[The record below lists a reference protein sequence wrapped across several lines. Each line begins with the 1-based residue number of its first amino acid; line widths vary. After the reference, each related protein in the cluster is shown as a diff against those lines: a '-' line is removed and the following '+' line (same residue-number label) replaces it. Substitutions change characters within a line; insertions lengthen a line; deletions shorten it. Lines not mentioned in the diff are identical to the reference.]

1 MSIAR
6 ALLLGLLVSCL
17 PTLGCQV
24 ISASVTSPSDSI
36 SGTGHAIAGVFSA
49 ISTSSGSGGGGEAA
63 KESYRRDL
71 RQYTATFARSGGTS
85 ADFLRGVT
93 RIAENHGIS
102 HWEAEPA
109 TPFAIGQGMR
119 EASFS
124 EAEMNAFCSEIGA
137 GTPAAELALRGW
149 QSAGG

>member
-1 MSIAR
+1 MSVAR
-6 ALLLGLLVSCL
+6 ALLLGVLVSCL

-24 ISASVTSPSDSI
+24 ISASVSSPSDSI
-36 SGTGHAIAGVFSA
+36 SGTGHAIAGIFSA
-49 ISTSSGSGGGGEAA
+49 ISTSSGSGGDGDSA

-71 RQYTATFARSGGTS
+71 RQYTAAFARSGGTS

-93 RIAENHGIS
+93 RIAENHGVS

-124 EAEMNAFCSEIGA
+124 EAEMNAFCSELGA
-137 GTPAAELALRGW
+137 GTPAAEIALRGW